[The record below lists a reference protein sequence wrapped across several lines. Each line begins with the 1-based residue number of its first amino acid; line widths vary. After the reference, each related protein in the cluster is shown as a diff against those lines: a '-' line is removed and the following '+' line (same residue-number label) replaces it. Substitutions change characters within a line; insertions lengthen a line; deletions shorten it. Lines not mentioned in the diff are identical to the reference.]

1 MGKWELWNFFASDE
15 TIRPYLPSTAMF
27 SEHTLRSY
35 LAMYPLV
42 FVKPDN
48 GRGGRGVVKIWRT
61 KEGYTFIRERGRIVR
76 CRTME
81 RLYRKI
87 KQDLQP
93 GKRYVIQEGVRLA
106 KINGRPFDIR
116 LAMMRKSGRWEAI
129 GMLAKV
135 AGPNSAVTNIARGKG
150 YVTGV
155 RNALKKAL
163 GLRDDAIDV
172 LQDEMKEVGYRIGEK
187 FDEFRTYEQIG
198 LDFAVDRNGKL
209 WVIEE
214 NIGSSR
220 SLFVRLK
227 DKSVYR
233 KMRSMNTARRRRK
246 PQ

>member
-1 MGKWELWNFFASDE
+1 
-15 TIRPYLPSTAMF
+15 
-27 SEHTLRSY
+27 
-35 LAMYPLV
+35 
-42 FVKPDN
+42 
-48 GRGGRGVVKIWRT
+48 
-61 KEGYTFIRERGRIVR
+61 
-76 CRTME
+76 ME

-93 GKRYVIQEGVRLA
+93 GKRYVIQEGVQLA

-116 LAMMRKSGRWEAI
+116 LAMMRENGRWEAL

-135 AGPNSAVTNIARGKG
+135 AGSNSAVTNIARGKG

-155 RNALKKAL
+155 RHALKKAL
-163 GLRDDAIDV
+163 VLRDDAIDA
-172 LQDEMKEVGYRIGEK
+172 LQDEMKEVGYRIGQK
-187 FDEFRTYEQIG
+187 FDESRTYEQIG

-233 KMRSMNTARRRRK
+233 KMRSMNAARRRHK